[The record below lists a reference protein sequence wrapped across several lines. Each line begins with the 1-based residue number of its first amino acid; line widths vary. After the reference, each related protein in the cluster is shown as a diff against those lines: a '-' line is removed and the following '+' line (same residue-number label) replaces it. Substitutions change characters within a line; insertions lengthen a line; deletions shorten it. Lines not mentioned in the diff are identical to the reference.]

1 MRGSAANILTEICK
15 IIYQPD
21 LSKND
26 QKKEGLLANAH
37 TVEAYKNAWDEI
49 IKFALVEC
57 KIKDFQAVTADNIE
71 QYFSLKLQTGITI
84 QYAELISSAIGKLE
98 TALKKLAYKYGNTGK
113 YQAYDF
119 SIRFK
124 LLNEAKERNMLKK
137 GSKVKYYNRAYA
149 NPRALINALKNPLYK
164 LAATIQLEGGPRV
177 SAVEKIYEL
186 RQIKPH
192 KLSEN
197 NLSEIEIIKET
208 SKHVFVNQLQG
219 IRPDDYTKEQIGF
232 LFTVEKGG
240 KPGLVRIS
248 IETYELLQKYLEE
261 NGSFKVNY
269 DQYIEALYEAA
280 KETNQTYFS
289 SHGLRWNYA
298 QNRIIQLQEHGY
310 SYAEAQQIVS
320 WEMKHRR
327 PAVSL
332 HYQGGKK
339 YV

>member
-49 IKFALVEC
+49 IKFVLIEC

-98 TALKKLAYKYGNTGK
+98 TALKKLACKYGNAGK
-113 YQAYDF
+113 YQAYNF

-124 LLNEAKERNMLKK
+124 ILKDAKERNILKK
-137 GSKVKYYNRAYA
+137 GSKVKYFSRAYQ
-149 NPRALINALKNPLYK
+149 NPLQLINALTDPWFK
-164 LAATIQLEGGPRV
+164 LAATIQLEGGARV
-177 SAVEKIYEL
+177 SAVEKIYPL
-186 RQIKPH
+186 RPIKPH
-192 KLSEN
+192 KLIDN
-197 NLSEIEIIKET
+197 KLTNIEIVKE
-208 SKHVFVNQLQG
+208 SPKHVFVKQLQG
-219 IRPDDYTKEQIGF
+219 IQPDFYTKEKVGY
-232 LFTVEKGG
+232 LLTVEKGG

-248 IETYELLQKYLEE
+248 IDTYELLEMYLEE
-261 NGSFKVNY
+261 NGSFEIAY
-269 DQYIEALYEAA
+269 DAYIDALKEAA
-280 KETNQTYFS
+280 EKTHQTYNG

-298 QNRIIQLQEHGY
+298 QNRIVELQEYGY
-310 SYAEAQQIVS
+310 SYAQSEQIVS
-320 WEMKHRR
+320 WEMKHNR
-327 PAVSL
+327 ASITQ
-332 HYQGGKK
+332 HYTGQ
-339 YV
+339 